1 MVDLQKVGI
10 SAVGGALYAAG
21 AVVGA
26 GACAIL
32 YFTGSKINAFIDS
45 YMPSIKGTLNA
56 SLMTGTSCLVAL
68 PLAKVI
74 GRKTESPFA
83 AAAAGALTV
92 FLTTTLATPT
102 VSKMLSTYPVSY
114 IESSL
119 YGLAGVGTF
128 VFMSPAGHDYDEY

>member
-102 VSKMLSTYPVSY
+102 VSKML
-114 IESSL
+114 L
-119 YGLAGVGTF
+119 YFIGFYFFFLFPLFKAKGSWKMLLSF
-128 VFMSPAGHDYDEY
+128 L